1 MTQLQYLPEVTTV
14 VPDYDNKA
22 FRVYFKDDKDPLSL
36 NFSNYLLWATL
47 RDENLAEYVVNN
59 HASSSF
65 TEMIGDLYEIGFPI
79 DQKVVEFFADM
90 ESKVDPAI
98 LKFLDFLRSG
108 FSNPQGDDVTD
119 L

>member
-1 MTQLQYLPEVTTV
+1 MTQLQYLPEVISV
-14 VPDYDNKA
+14 IPDYDKKA

-36 NFSNYLLWATL
+36 NFSNYLLWLSL
-47 RDENLAEYVVNN
+47 RDEKLAEYIVDR
-59 HASSSF
+59 HGKSSF
-65 TEMIGDLYEIGFPI
+65 TEMVGDLYEIGFPI
-79 DQKVVEFFADM
+79 DEKVTEFFVDM

-119 L
+119 Y